1 MGQNLALMAWPSLI
15 IFSTIASDR
24 TIVNDHVET
33 NLIAELNKAYV
44 KKENNLLSPFEL
56 RLTTVPPALS

>member
-44 KKENNLLSPFEL
+44 KKKIIIYYRHLNCGL
-56 RLTTVPPALS
+56 RLFRLH

>member
-15 IFSTIASDR
+15 IFSTIASDQ
-24 TIVNDHVET
+24 TIVSGHVET
-33 NLIAELNKAYV
+33 NLIAELDKVYV
-44 KKENNLLSPFEL
+44 EKINLLSPFES